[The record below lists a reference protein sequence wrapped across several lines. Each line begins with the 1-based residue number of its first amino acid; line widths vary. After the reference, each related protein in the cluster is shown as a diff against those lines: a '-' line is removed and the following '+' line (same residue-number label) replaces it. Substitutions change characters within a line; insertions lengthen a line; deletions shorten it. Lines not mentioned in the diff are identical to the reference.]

1 MVRSRIDAYWKKY
14 AIYRMFSRTKD
25 PAQQCAPTQN
35 HAKRVLTGHSQYG
48 NVETDSHLAECFS
61 TMRKVESV
69 QSVARTVVLLK
80 AFTPQEPWLGVSQLA
95 RKVQLPVSTVH
106 RLAQALVEGGM
117 LSRDNAGRYGVGPEL
132 YAIGTLYLHTTDI
145 REASTPILKVLNDLT
160 SESINVSI
168 FAKGN
173 VVLIMKEESKH
184 AFRVAQQVGSVYPA
198 YASSMGKALL
208 SELPEWQLDQMY
220 PEERLQ
226 PLTGSTV
233 ATRTDLKEELEVVR
247 RSGVSYDLEGSYLGV
262 VCVAS
267 AIRDA
272 SGNPVAAMSISGPL
286 VRMQHQLRERFAPL
300 VKLGAQTISYR
311 LGYQGQRPVK
321 PSVEA
326 IESLWAGE
334 IGPTQLSQEVDAR
347 QSQDS
352 AISVP
357 AETVRHTTPA
367 SRSPRSDR

>member
-1 MVRSRIDAYWKKY
+1 M
-14 AIYRMFSRTKD
+14 
-25 PAQQCAPTQN
+25 
-35 HAKRVLTGHSQYG
+35 
-48 NVETDSHLAECFS
+48 
-61 TMRKVESV
+61 
-69 QSVARTVVLLK
+69 
-80 AFTPQEPWLGVSQLA
+80 GVSQLA
-95 RKVQLPVSTVH
+95 RKVQMPVSTVH

-117 LSRDNAGRYGVGPEL
+117 LSRDSSSRYGIGPEL

-145 REASTPILKVLNDLT
+145 RGASTPILKLLNDLT

-168 FAKGN
+168 LAKGS

-220 PEERLQ
+220 PEERLH

-233 ATRTDLKEELEVVR
+233 ATRTQLKEELELVR

-262 VCVAS
+262 ICVAS

-272 SGNPVAAMSISGPL
+272 SGNAVAAMSISGPL

-300 VKLGAQTISYR
+300 IKLGAEAISYR
-311 LGYQGQRPVK
+311 LGNQGPGPVK

-334 IGPTQLSQEVDAR
+334 TEPPHVLQEVDAR
-347 QSQDS
+347 GTQLSPNS
-352 AISVP
+352 AP
-357 AETVRHTTPA
+357 AEPVRHATPA
-367 SRSPRSDR
+367 SRSPHGDR

>member
-1 MVRSRIDAYWKKY
+1 
-14 AIYRMFSRTKD
+14 
-25 PAQQCAPTQN
+25 
-35 HAKRVLTGHSQYG
+35 
-48 NVETDSHLAECFS
+48 
-61 TMRKVESV
+61 MRKTESV

-95 RKVQLPVSTVH
+95 RKVQMPVSTVH
-106 RLAQALVEGGM
+106 RLAQALLEGGM
-117 LSRDNAGRYGVGPEL
+117 LSRDGSGRYGIGPEL

-145 REASTPILKVLNDLT
+145 REASTPILKLLNDLT

-168 FAKGN
+168 YAKGH

-220 PEERLQ
+220 PDERLQ
-226 PLTGSTV
+226 PLTKSTV
-233 ATRTDLKEELEVVR
+233 ATRTQLKKELELVR
-247 RSGVSYDLEGSYLGV
+247 QSGVSYDLEGSYLGV

-272 SGNPVAAMSISGPL
+272 SGNAVAAMSISGPL

-300 VKLGAQTISYR
+300 VKLGAEAISYR
-311 LGYQGQRPVK
+311 LGHRGQ
-321 PSVEA
+321 EL
-326 IESLWAGE
+326 SL
-334 IGPTQLSQEVDAR
+334 IH
-347 QSQDS
+347 
-352 AISVP
+352 I
-357 AETVRHTTPA
+357 
-367 SRSPRSDR
+367 